1 MGNPGASVLVQTQQL
16 LLFNSLNHAMQDWS
30 CSRSQQDSVEMGR
43 FWNLAT
49 GYTTAFE
56 VPKPQWRQNE

>member
-1 MGNPGASVLVQTQQL
+1 MGNPGASVLAQTQQL
-16 LLFNSLNHAMQDWS
+16 LLFNSLNHAMQDGS
-30 CSRSQQDSVEMGR
+30 CQRNQQDSVEMGR

-56 VPKPQWRQNE
+56 VRKP